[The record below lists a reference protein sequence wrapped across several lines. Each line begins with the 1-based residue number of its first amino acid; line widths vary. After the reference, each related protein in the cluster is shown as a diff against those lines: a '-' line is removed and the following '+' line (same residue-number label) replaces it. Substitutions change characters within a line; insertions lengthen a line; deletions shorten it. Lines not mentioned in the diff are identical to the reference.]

1 MAGDEDCN
9 LTGELVAALVLQIR
23 LWRVSDGVTAFARRL
38 VRRPVRRTSSPSLP
52 QTTDW
57 KSVVQ

>member
-9 LTGELVAALVLQIR
+9 LTGELFTALALQIR
-23 LWRVSDGVTAFARRL
+23 LWRVSDGVIAFARRL
-38 VRRPVRRTSSPSLP
+38 VRRTSSPWLP
-52 QTTDW
+52 RTTDW

>member
-9 LTGELVAALVLQIR
+9 LTGELFTALALLIR
-23 LWRVSDGVTAFARRL
+23 LWRVSDGVIAFARRL
-38 VRRPVRRTSSPSLP
+38 VRRTSSPSLP
-52 QTTDW
+52 HTTDW

>member
-23 LWRVSDGVTAFARRL
+23 LWRICDGVTAFARRL
-38 VRRPVRRTSSPSLP
+38 VRRTSSPSLP
-52 QTTDW
+52 HTTDW